1 MVGEI
6 GENGGGSLATLEVC
20 LTETARGT
28 TL

>member
-6 GENGGGSLATLEVC
+6 GETGGGALATLEVC